1 MKKIYIRSASCI
13 SAQETFHNGLFT
25 GSPVEYT
32 ETILPFAEP
41 SYKDFMDARQLRR
54 MSKVV
59 RTGVTTALRCLKEAG
74 VETVDAIV
82 SGTSYGCM
90 EDSENFLKS
99 IVLQDE
105 QALSPTSFIQST
117 HNLVSAQIALT
128 LKCHNYN
135 TTYAHRGFSF
145 EHALT
150 DAMLLLNERSAENV
164 LAGSAD
170 EMTDFTWHVLRRF
183 GLFKPQAISNF
194 SLFNSKT
201 RGSIAGQGSSFFLL
215 SGTRNE
221 NDYAQI
227 DGIEL
232 IYKAS
237 GGDVKNEAA
246 RFLSAHK
253 INAGDVDLLIT
264 GRNGD
269 VTQDKI
275 FDDIENNVF
284 SDVASINY
292 KHLCGEYPTS
302 SSFALWLAANII
314 KQKQLP
320 PCFEETGINA
330 EKINHILIY
339 NCYQRSYHS
348 FILISKC
355 N

>member
-1 MKKIYIRSASCI
+1 MKKIFIRSASYI
-13 SAQETFHNGLFT
+13 SAQETFNNGLFT
-25 GSPVEYT
+25 GSPIEYT

-41 SYKDFMDARQLRR
+41 SYKDFMNARQLRR

-59 RTGVTTALRCLKEAG
+59 RTGVTTALRCLKDAG
-74 VETVDAIV
+74 IETVDAIV

-90 EDSENFLKS
+90 EDSEAFLKS
-99 IVLQDE
+99 IVLQNE

-150 DAMLLLNERSAENV
+150 DAVLLLNEQSAENA

-170 EMTDFTWHVLRRF
+170 EMTGFTWNVLRRF
-183 GLFKPQAISNF
+183 GLFKQQAVSNL
-194 SLFNSKT
+194 SLFNSNT
-201 RGSIAGQGSSFFLL
+201 RGSIAGQGSGFFLL
-215 SGTRNE
+215 SGNHNE

-232 IYKAS
+232 IYKAG
-237 GGDVKNEAA
+237 GGDVKNEVA
-246 RFLSAHK
+246 RFLSAQK
-253 INAGDVDLLIT
+253 INAGDIDLIIT

-269 VTQDKI
+269 MLQDKM
-275 FDDIENNVF
+275 FDDMHNTVF
-284 SDVASINY
+284 ANVASINY

-320 PCFEETGINA
+320 PCFEETGIDA
-330 EKINHILIY
+330 EKINRILIY
-339 NCYQRSYHS
+339 NCYQYRYHS